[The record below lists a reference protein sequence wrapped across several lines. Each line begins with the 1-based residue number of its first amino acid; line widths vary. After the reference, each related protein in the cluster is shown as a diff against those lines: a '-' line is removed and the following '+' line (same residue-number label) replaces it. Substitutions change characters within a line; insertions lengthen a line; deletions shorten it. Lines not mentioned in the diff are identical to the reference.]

1 MRGILKSK
9 DGNPIWPETVAASVT
24 VDVEGE
30 KYPLDAVLTALDT
43 DPVEEFSSSR
53 SEDISVGTEYPVPQ
67 YIVGASHNIFS
78 ASHISV
84 FLSGLKCALGVD
96 FNEVGVAGEPSTSIT
111 FTESVDRDTSILAR
125 VGR

>member
-67 YIVGASHNIFS
+67 YIVGASH
-78 ASHISV
+78 ISV

-96 FNEVGVAGEPSTSIT
+96 FNEVGVAGEPSTGIT
-111 FTESVDRDTSILAR
+111 FTDIVDKNTSILAR

>member
-30 KYPLDAVLTALDT
+30 QYPLDAVLTALDT
-43 DPVEEFSSSR
+43 DPVEAFSASR
-53 SEDISVGTEYPVPQ
+53 EKDLPAGTTYAVPQ
-67 YIVGASHNIFS
+67 YIVG

-111 FTESVDRDTSILAR
+111 FTESMDRDTSILAR